1 MENEK
6 QGNEK
11 MENNCSSDIV
21 IYNYIYI
28 NKEKMFTLK
37 ALIPI
42 SHIVKKNNEENDNN
56 ELIKYEMEELNKK
69 YIERNYQLF
78 QGIIYFYD
86 SKNNDLL
93 NNIITSI
100 YQIAHKFKNEGFLPI
115 VIIGDKNNLESALYN
130 NVQNDRYNK
139 IKNIKYLEPSD
150 EIKNSIIMAI
160 KLTIKMRIIYQRYEY
175 FKSESKINEEQIIS
189 MVMKSKE
196 NIERCTKCDKV
207 LDASIDTFSKTV
219 IFYCNDCMIEK
230 TFPFSE
236 YNICKKKKQ
245 CIECNK
251 TKDNSYYCYTCK
263 VNLCHDCKKAH
274 LQKEEDDDNVNHVIY
289 PNNLIEMICLYHKKI
304 CYNYCLECKKNI
316 CMNCE
321 IESHINHKTEIF
333 DNKSIMK
340 LISKQKK
347 SLKIEK
353 ERYQLIKDTIND
365 CVKSLKEYFQELIK
379 FKEKE
384 ISIKEEMIKEYEI
397 FKYDN
402 ILKENIKKMKF
413 GNDATVIYDNKY
425 SWDVKLNS
433 LFEFFNEPIQL
444 IKTKLC
450 LKENMKGPYYLDTKK
465 ALTENNIIDEMNE
478 KITDICSLHKY
489 MDKNYFAVS
498 FNNGLL
504 KIYDDDFSG
513 IPSKII
519 KEFEKTEGIN
529 SLCKSLGHSLLLI
542 GNTKIKKLYLSE
554 DLEEYKIISEIDIQD
569 KVFSSALEIET
580 FNCIIT
586 NGLNK
591 LTIYDSNNGN
601 LLLETKNKDGKE
613 FGKEVIFMDKIS
625 EKKIIVNICDK
636 FEKMKMN
643 KEENFNDISLNE
655 NTLSEFIK
663 LDNNNSSITNSIFNS
678 KDYDNSHW
686 EILEFEKNEDTI
698 MLKDNHVFEKTINY
712 IGTINNQYLLLYN
725 EKDKQINLADL
736 TKYYNIIQLKFK
748 HPKPITS
755 YELKR
760 RGNLLDLL
768 VICDGEFIIQC
779 SLNLNRGLLYAV
791 ATIKFDK
798 YLIRSR
804 TLSLSLINIST
815 NNIKDIQN
823 SKNNKMNNSIVK
835 IVNFS
840 KNSFLLFAKDNTIYT
855 LKYRKKEKFS

>member
-6 QGNEK
+6 QGEEIMEK
-11 MENNCSSDIV
+11 NCISDIV

-37 ALIPI
+37 AFIPI
-42 SHIVKKNNEENDNN
+42 SHIAKNNDEEKENN

-78 QGIIYFYD
+78 QGIIYYYD

-93 NNIITSI
+93 NNIIALI

-115 VIIGDKNNLESALYN
+115 IIIGDKNNLESALYE
-130 NVQNDRYNK
+130 NVENDRYKK
-139 IKNIKYLEPSD
+139 IKNIKYLEPSN
-150 EIKNSIIMAI
+150 EIRNSIIQAI
-160 KLTIKMRIIYQRYEY
+160 ELNIKMRRIYQKYEY

-189 MVMKSKE
+189 MAMKSKG
-196 NIERCTKCDKV
+196 NIDRCKKCDKV
-207 LDASIDTFSKTV
+207 LETSIDTFSKTV
-219 IFYCNDCMIEK
+219 ILYCNDCLVEK

-236 YNICKKKKQ
+236 YNIYKKKKK
-245 CIECNK
+245 CSKCNK
-251 TKDNSYYCYTCK
+251 TKDNSYYCYNCK
-263 VNLCHDCKKAH
+263 MNLCQECKKTH
-274 LQKEEDDDNVNHVIY
+274 IQKEEENNNVNHTIY

-304 CYNYCLECKKNI
+304 CYNYCLECKKSI

-321 IESHINHKTEIF
+321 IESHINHKTEVF
-333 DNKSIMK
+333 DNKDIMK
-340 LISKQKK
+340 LISRQKRN
-347 SLKIEK
+347 LKLEK
-353 ERYQLIKDTIND
+353 ERYELIKDTIND

-384 ISIKEEMIKEYEI
+384 ISIKEEMIKEYEM

-402 ILKENIKKMKF
+402 ILKENIKKLKF
-413 GNDATVIYDNKY
+413 GNDATVVYDNKN
-425 SWDVKLNS
+425 SWDVKLNN

-450 LKENMKGPYYLDTKK
+450 LKENMEGPHYLDTKRT
-465 ALTENNIIDEMNE
+465 LTENNIIDEMNE
-478 KITDICSLHKY
+478 KITDICPLHKY
-489 MDKNYFAVS
+489 MEKNYFAVS
-498 FNNGLL
+498 YNNGLL
-504 KIYDDDFSG
+504 KIYDDDFNG
-513 IPSKII
+513 IPNKII
-519 KEFEKTEGIN
+519 KEFGKTEGIN

-569 KVFSSALEIET
+569 KFFSSSLEIEA
-580 FNCIIT
+580 FNCVIT

-591 LTIYDSNNGN
+591 LTIYDSSNGN
-601 LLLETKNKDGKE
+601 LLLEIKDKDEKE
-613 FGKEVIFMDKIS
+613 FGKEVLFMDKIS
-625 EKKIIVNICDK
+625 EKKIIVKICDK
-636 FEKMKMN
+636 FEKMEMS
-643 KEENFNDISLNE
+643 KEETFNDITLHDYSL
-655 NTLSEFIK
+655 TEFIK
-663 LDNNNSSITNSIFNS
+663 LDSNNSSITNSIFNS

-686 EILEFEKNEDTI
+686 EIFEFEKKENTI
-698 MLKDNHVFEKTINY
+698 KLKDNHVFEKTLNY

-725 EKDKQINLADL
+725 ENDKQIHLADL
-736 TKYYNIIQLKFK
+736 TTYFDIIQLKFK
-748 HPKPITS
+748 YPKPITS

-760 RGNLLDLL
+760 RGDLLDLL

-779 SLNLNRGLLYAV
+779 SLNLNRGFLYAV

-804 TLSLSLINIST
+804 TLSLINIST
-815 NNIKDIQN
+815 NNINDKQN
-823 SKNNKMNNSIVK
+823 TKNSKMNNSIVK

-840 KNSFLLFAKDNTIYT
+840 KNNFLLFAKDNTIYT
-855 LKYRKKEKFS
+855 LKYRKKEKLS